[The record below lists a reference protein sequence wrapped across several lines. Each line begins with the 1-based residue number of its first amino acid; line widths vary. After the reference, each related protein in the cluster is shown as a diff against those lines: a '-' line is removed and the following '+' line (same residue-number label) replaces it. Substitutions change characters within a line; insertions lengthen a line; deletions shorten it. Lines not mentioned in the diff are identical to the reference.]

1 MVLDAARWRAHHL
14 LVDRLHAETATQRE
28 IFGAVQDWWE
38 KSDVSVSHLCAG
50 GPSMMMLI
58 HRICMALSGFGSCI
72 MVDSAISV
80 NAAMLLKQEWHVQAS
95 YQLNSVVCAQLTC
108 SVESERSF

>member
-1 MVLDAARWRAHHL
+1 MMWSLMRRGGVRITSLSTGSTPRLQRDARYSELFR
-14 LVDRLHAETATQRE
+14 
-28 IFGAVQDWWE
+28 IGGE

-58 HRICMALSGFGSCI
+58 HRICIALSGFGSCI

-80 NAAMLLKQEWHVQAS
+80 NAAMLLQQEWHVQAS
-95 YQLNSVVCAQLTC
+95 TNLLYAA
-108 SVESERSF
+108 RSAHVLS